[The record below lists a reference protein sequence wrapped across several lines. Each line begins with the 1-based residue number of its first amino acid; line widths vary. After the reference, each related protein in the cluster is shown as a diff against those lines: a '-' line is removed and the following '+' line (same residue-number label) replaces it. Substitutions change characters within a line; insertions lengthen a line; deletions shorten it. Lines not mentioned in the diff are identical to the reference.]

1 MHAIPNRPCSMC
13 VSCSHGPRA
22 VVRGFRAVREPCEPR
37 GSHAVVREPHGP
49 RKSCVVVREPR
60 EPRVVREPH
69 GPREPR
75 AVARCIDSY
84 WGLDGA
90 DSFPILNT

>member
-1 MHAIPNRPCSMC
+1 MR

-22 VVRGFRAVREPCEPR
+22 AVRGSCAVREPHDVC
-37 GSHAVVREPHGP
+37 EPHGP

-60 EPRVVREPH
+60 AVREPCEPRGSRAVVREPH